1 MPRLTLIIAR
11 ARNGVI
17 GKDNAMPWRIPG
29 EQAYFK
35 RVTMGHPIIM
45 GRRTWESIGRP
56 LPGRRSIVVT
66 RNPTFAAPGAE
77 VVASLEA
84 ALARCADH
92 RNRPRFRR

>member
-45 GRRTWESIGRP
+45 GRRTWE
-56 LPGRRSIVVT
+56 
-66 RNPTFAAPGAE
+66 
-77 VVASLEA
+77 
-84 ALARCADH
+84 
-92 RNRPRFRR
+92 

>member
-17 GKDNAMPWRIPG
+17 GKDNAMPCRISG

-45 GRRTWESIGRP
+45 GRRTW
-56 LPGRRSIVVT
+56 
-66 RNPTFAAPGAE
+66 
-77 VVASLEA
+77 
-84 ALARCADH
+84 
-92 RNRPRFRR
+92 